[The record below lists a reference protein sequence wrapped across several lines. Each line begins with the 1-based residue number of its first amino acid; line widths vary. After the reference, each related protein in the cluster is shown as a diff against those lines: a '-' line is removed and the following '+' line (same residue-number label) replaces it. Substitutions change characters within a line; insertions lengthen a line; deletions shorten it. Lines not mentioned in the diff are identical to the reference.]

1 MDPLCQLNQF
11 QLVYSKDLFWSHS
24 FPGIHQ
30 CDDMNKCVKLEA
42 NYSTKQRIDPV
53 FDRFRPRTYQY
64 VHRRKTPWS
73 TFLKI

>member
-11 QLVYSKDLFWSHS
+11 QLVYNKDLFWSHS

-30 CDDMNKCVKLEA
+30 FDDMNRCVQLEA
-42 NYSTKQRIDPV
+42 NYSAKQRIHPV
-53 FDRFRPRTYQY
+53 FDGFRPRTYQY
-64 VHRRKTPWS
+64 VHRRR